1 MNVRTFAICLL
12 LTAPLSAQNL
22 LPSEWKFSVGD
33 DAAWSSA
40 QFDDSGWGTIKAGI
54 LWESQ
59 GYPGLDGIAWYRA
72 QAVIPSA
79 LKAKA
84 QKYGGLVL
92 KLAKIDDADE
102 TFLNGQ
108 LIGRTGQFPPNYIG
122 KYDALREYQ
131 IPAELVRWDQPN
143 VIAVRVYDSSGGGG
157 IYGGAPTLTVKGLA
171 DLLTIRLLFKP
182 ENHILIGAKAAII
195 PVEISNAGP
204 ESVTGEATLEVKS
217 DFQQPV
223 TTLSQKV
230 KISKH
235 GKKTITFKFDAP
247 PAGFYLGSILFK
259 SDLVSQSHRFGFGIN
274 PEAIVS
280 PSDAPVDFDDYWAR
294 AKKELAAVN
303 PQYKLTR
310 IDSLCT
316 PTRELYLL
324 EMRSLGNVLVRGWY
338 ARPVNPGK
346 YPAILHVQGY
356 SSVMQ
361 PAWIYNG
368 DDMVALGL
376 NVRGHGNSTD
386 NINPGFP
393 GYLLEQL
400 ADKEMYIYRGAY
412 MDCVRA
418 VDFLVSRS
426 EVDASRI
433 AVEGGSQGGALS
445 FATAALN
452 NDRIAACAPAV
463 PFLSDFRDYF
473 KVAAW
478 PGSEYYAYV
487 EKHPEI
493 GWEKVYETLNY
504 IDIKNLA
511 PWIKAPVQMSVG
523 LVDETCPPHI
533 NFAAYNQLT
542 VKKEYIVYP
551 YSGHGLPSENY
562 GEKMR
567 WIKNVLNVPE

>member
-12 LTAPLSAQNL
+12 LAVPLFAQNL
-22 LPSEWKFSVGD
+22 LPSEWKFSAGD
-33 DAAWSSA
+33 DASWSSA
-40 QFDDSGWGTIKAGI
+40 QYDDSGWKTIKAGI

-59 GYPGLDGIAWYRA
+59 GYPGLDGFAWYRA
-72 QAVIPSA
+72 HVVIPSA

-92 KLAKIDDADE
+92 RLAKIDDADE
-102 TFLNGQ
+102 TLLNGK
-108 LIGRTGQFPPNYIG
+108 LIGATGSMPPNYVG

-131 IPAELVRWDQPN
+131 IPIDLVRWDQPN

-157 IYGGAPTLTVKGLA
+157 VYGGEPTLTVKGLA
-171 DLLTIRLLFKP
+171 DLLTLKLDIQPL
-182 ENHILIGAKAAII
+182 NHIFLQPKSIII
-195 PVEISNAGP
+195 PVVISNDSP
-204 ESVTGEATLEVKS
+204 EAVSGEVTLEVKS
-217 DFQQPV
+217 DFQQPI
-223 TTLSQKV
+223 TALSQSV
-230 KISKH
+230 KIPKH
-235 GKKTITFKFDAP
+235 GKKTVTFKMDAL

-259 SDLVSQSHRFGFGIN
+259 SDLVNQSHRFGFGVN
-274 PEAIVS
+274 PEAIIS
-280 PSDAPVDFDDYWAR
+280 PTDAPADFTGYWAR
-294 AKKELAAVN
+294 AKKELAAVE
-303 PQYKLTR
+303 PQYNLIR

-316 PTRELYLL
+316 STRELYLL
-324 EMRSLGNVLVRGWY
+324 EMRSLGNVLIRGWY
-338 ARPVNPGK
+338 AKPVKPGK

-361 PAWIYNG
+361 PAWIYQG

-376 NVRGHGNSTD
+376 NIRGHGNSTD

-418 VDFLVSRS
+418 IDFLASRP

-452 NDRIAACAPAV
+452 NDRIAACAPDV

-473 KVAAW
+473 KVATW
-478 PGSEYYAYV
+478 PGSEYFAYV
-487 EKHPEI
+487 EKHPEV
-493 GWEKVYETLNY
+493 GWDKVYETLSY

-511 PWIKAPVQMSVG
+511 PWIKAPVRMAIG
-523 LVDETCPPHI
+523 LLDETCPPHI

-542 VKKEYIVYP
+542 VKKEYVAYP
-551 YSGHGLPSENY
+551 YSGHALRSENWNA
-562 GEKMR
+562 KIS
-567 WIKNVLNVPE
+567 WIKKQLNVPE